1 MATEN
6 LDRLLQ
12 EAPERRD
19 LELKAP
25 GPLDNTSGFSARAVR
40 AIMGLSNL
48 RDGGVLIIG
57 VRELVDTGYDLA
69 REGLEP
75 DDLATWSTDHLATI
89 VNNHAEPSVQAEV
102 RYETLEGKEFVVVRV
117 SPFRETPTICRK
129 PWRAGNSLI
138 LREGAIYVRS
148 LRKVETSE
156 VSTSEDMRALVQLAV
171 EKQLGEYVETAARA
185 GVGFTSSPSG
195 GPTAE
200 VDPDAERFAAEL
212 EDIT

>member
-1 MATEN
+1 MTTAN

-25 GPLDNTSGFSARAVR
+25 GPLDNKSGFSARAVR

-48 RDGGVLIIG
+48 RDGGFLVVG
-57 VRELVDTGYDLA
+57 VRERDTGYDLA
-69 REGLEP
+69 REGLAPEH
-75 DDLATWSTDHLATI
+75 LATWSTDHLAMI
-89 VNNHAEPSVQAEV
+89 ANNHAEPSVHAEV
-102 RYETLEGKEFVVVRV
+102 THATLEDRKFVVVHV
-117 SPFRETPTICRK
+117 SPFRETPTICKK
-129 PWRAGNSLI
+129 PWKAGGSLI

-185 GVGFTSSPSG
+185 GVGFTSTPS
-195 GPTAE
+195 AE
-200 VDPDAERFAAEL
+200 SADVDPDAERFAAEL